1 MISIVLIDDHFLMVS
16 GLKMIIAGHNDMQ
29 VAGTANDAMSAMG
42 IVKEKKPDVI
52 VLDISL
58 PKTNGLD
65 LIIGLKEISPDSKI
79 LILTMYEDRQYVQK
93 ALDNGAFGY
102 LPKKAVESDLIYAIK
117 TVADG
122 ELYIHPSL
130 IKDLIGRDKN
140 KNEGADSA
148 GNQNALF
155 DLWHNLSDREQEVLI
170 MVAEGFSNK
179 EIGQKLFIN
188 DKTVATHRLRGIE
201 KLGYISKSEL
211 VDIVF
216 FKLKL
221 IDKS

>member
-1 MISIVLIDDHFLMVS
+1 M
-16 GLKMIIAGHNDMQ
+16 
-29 VAGTANDAMSAMG
+29 
-42 IVKEKKPDVI
+42 
-52 VLDISL
+52 
-58 PKTNGLD
+58 
-65 LIIGLKEISPDSKI
+65 
-79 LILTMYEDRQYVQK
+79 
-93 ALDNGAFGY
+93 
-102 LPKKAVESDLIYAIK
+102 
-117 TVADG
+117 
-122 ELYIHPSL
+122 YIHSSL

-140 KNEGADSA
+140 KNEGGDSA
-148 GNQNALF
+148 GNQNALL

-188 DKTVATHRLRGIE
+188 DKTVATHRLRGME

-221 IDKS
+221 INKS